1 MDRLEFVH
9 LLSNRSNNIE
19 AKDIIVNFFDQYMI
33 MYDLLNGVDDIF
45 IVSTDNFNISF
56 QMLFN
61 DADDAE
67 SLVNYLSNIGII
79 KVYESVYS
87 INCNRIN
94 EYTVIV
100 SISR

>member
-9 LLSNRSNNIE
+9 LLSSRSNNIE

-33 MYDLLNGVDDIF
+33 MYDLLNNVDDIF

-56 QMLFN
+56 QILFN
-61 DADDAE
+61 DADDTE
-67 SLVNYLSNIGII
+67 TLVKHLSNISIV
-79 KVYESVYS
+79 KVHESMYS
-87 INCNRIN
+87 IKCNRIN
-94 EYTVIV
+94 EYTIIV